1 MKQNTL
7 YQTMKWLLIIF
18 TSTIMTSTII
28 AEQKIVNHKLNASY
42 EPQAHTVSVT
52 NTMTFDTE
60 LTTDGVTFKLH
71 SDLKITPV
79 TKGITLSIVDTD
91 VLGVDKGMDQEKFD
105 NAAPVPLT
113 AYKVS
118 FDKSFKGKKNQFSI
132 SYQGTIHHLIKQKGE
147 EYSRGFS
154 QSPGIIEQRG
164 AYLAGSTY
172 WIPNFDDEYITYEL
186 TTSSP
191 EGWRVVSQGKR
202 MASKDENG
210 RHIDTWLVDT
220 PTEEVYLI
228 GAKFNEYTFDVGAVK
243 AMAFLRSADEA
254 LANKYLET
262 TAQYMEMY
270 RNLVGPYPYSKFAL
284 VENFW
289 ETGYGMPSFTLLGEQ
304 IIRFP
309 FILHSSYPHELL
321 HNWWGN
327 SVYIDFDHG
336 NWCEGLTAYMADHLV
351 AEQRGIAAEYRRS
364 MLQGYTDYVDEKSDF
379 PLNTFISRF
388 SPASSAVGYGKSA
401 MMWDMLREKVGDKNF
416 TRSFQRFYRD
426 NKFKR
431 ASFDDIRLAFE
442 ETTGQDLQ
450 IFFKQ
455 WLERKGAPELQI
467 ADTSVKGK
475 KGTYKLELS
484 MEQVQPGDGFAVDVP
499 IAVYS
504 EKGVTQ
510 HKVKITDKKQKVSLE
525 LKDKPV
531 KIHADPQFNVFR
543 KLHYSEIPPS
553 LSKIFGAD
561 KVTIILP
568 SKATTAE
575 TKRYQQ
581 LSKIWAKQ
589 SDKFN
594 TVLDRDIKKLPSDR
608 AVWIFGWNNQFRKVI
623 DKGLETLS
631 GEIGTDSVTLGKSI
645 LKKAD
650 NSFVVSVRHPQNT
663 DLVAVWVT
671 AHKDEAVAG
680 LARKLPHYGKY
691 SYLAFT
697 GDEPSNVSKGQWPTV
712 NSPLVQVLDTN
723 VDTRKIKLKKR
734 PALAKLAPVF
744 SAERMQ
750 KSVEYLASDELK
762 GRGLGTAEL
771 EMAADYIADQ
781 FKQAGL
787 LPAGD
792 NETYFQDFVATA
804 GKKKK
809 KVFAKNVIGVIPGS
823 NQEWAE
829 ESVIISAHYD
839 HLGLGWPG
847 ALKGNEGKIH
857 HGADDNASGVAV
869 LLELAHTLK
878 SMKPKRNVIFVAFTG
893 EEVGLLGAKYYVKNM
908 QQYPV
913 SKAMGII
920 NMDTVGSLGDK
931 KLLVLSGSSARE
943 WKFILMGTSFVTGVK
958 TEMVTQDLDAS
969 DQVAFI
975 KAGVPGIHLF
985 AGSSNNYHRP
995 SDTADTIDISGL
1007 VKVATVAREVVNY
1020 LAERPEPM
1028 SFTGKTSTPKGKRQQ
1043 PKGEGRKVSTGVM
1056 PDFAFGGK
1064 GVKVASVS
1072 KDSPAAKA
1080 GIKKGD
1086 VIVSLAG
1093 VEVTD
1098 LRGYSNELKKHGV
1111 DETIEIKYLRN
1122 DKSNATKLTLAAR

>member
-1 MKQNTL
+1 
-7 YQTMKWLLIIF
+7 MKWLLIFF
-18 TSTIMTSTII
+18 TGTIATTTIT
-28 AEQKIVNHKLNASY
+28 AEQKIVNHKLNAIY

-52 NTMTFDTE
+52 NTITFGSE
-60 LTTDGVTFKLH
+60 LTTDNIIFKLH
-71 SDLKITPV
+71 SDLKITPN
-79 TKGITLSIVDTD
+79 TQGITLTVIDTD

-132 SYQGTIHHLIKQKGE
+132 SYQGSIHHQIKQKGE

-172 WIPNFDDEYITYEL
+172 WIPDFDDEYITYEL

-228 GAKFNEYTFDVGAVK
+228 GAKFSEYTFDVGAVK
-243 AMAFLRSADEA
+243 AMAFLRSDDEA

-289 ETGYGMPSFTLLGEQ
+289 ETGYGMPSFTLLGQQ

-327 SVYIDFDHG
+327 SVYIDFDQG

-351 AEQRGIAAEYRRS
+351 AEQRGIAGEYRRS
-364 MLQGYTDYVDEKSDF
+364 TLQGYTDYVDDKSDF

-401 MMWDMLREKVGDKNF
+401 MMWDMLREKVGDENF

-431 ASFDDIRLAFE
+431 ASFDDIRIAFE
-442 ETTGQDLQ
+442 ETTNEDLQ
-450 IFFKQ
+450 AFFKQ

-467 ADTSVKGK
+467 ADATVKENEGS
-475 KGTYKLELS
+475 YKLELS
-484 MEQVQPGDGFAVDVP
+484 LQQVQSGDVFDLDLP

-510 HKVKITDKKQKVSLE
+510 HKVKISDKKQKVSLE

-531 KIHADPQFNVFR
+531 KIHADPQFNIFR

-553 LSKIFGAD
+553 LSKIFGAE

-568 SKATTAE
+568 SKATAAE
-575 TKRYQQ
+575 SKRYQQ
-581 LSKIWAKQ
+581 LSEIWSKQ

-594 TVLDRDIKKLPSDR
+594 ILQDSDIKALPADS
-608 AVWIFGWNNQFRKVI
+608 AVWVFGWNNQFRKVI
-623 DKGLETLS
+623 DKGLETLE
-631 GEIGTDSVTLGKSI
+631 GEIAADSVTLGKST
-645 LKKAD
+645 LTKAD

-671 AHKDEAVAG
+671 AHNAAAVAG

-697 GDEPSNVSKGQWPTV
+697 GDEPTNVSKGQWPTV
-712 NSPLVQVLDTN
+712 NSPLVKVLDAN
-723 VDTRKIKLKKR
+723 IDTSKIKLKKR
-734 PALAKLAPVF
+734 PALATLAPVF

-750 KSVEYLASDELK
+750 KSVEYLASDKLK
-762 GRGLGTAEL
+762 GR
-771 EMAADYIADQ
+771 
-781 FKQAGL
+781 
-787 LPAGD
+787 
-792 NETYFQDFVATA
+792 
-804 GKKKK
+804 
-809 KVFAKNVIGVIPGS
+809 S
-823 NQEWAE
+823 
-829 ESVIISAHYD
+829 
-839 HLGLGWPG
+839 
-847 ALKGNEGKIH
+847 
-857 HGADDNASGVAV
+857 
-869 LLELAHTLK
+869 LAFT
-878 SMKPKRNVIFVAFTG
+878 KRNSG
-893 EEVGLLGAKYYVKNM
+893 D
-908 QQYPV
+908 QY
-913 SKAMGII
+913 
-920 NMDTVGSLGDK
+920 
-931 KLLVLSGSSARE
+931 
-943 WKFILMGTSFVTGVK
+943 F
-958 TEMVTQDLDAS
+958 
-969 DQVAFI
+969 
-975 KAGVPGIHLF
+975 
-985 AGSSNNYHRP
+985 
-995 SDTADTIDISGL
+995 
-1007 VKVATVAREVVNY
+1007 
-1020 LAERPEPM
+1020 
-1028 SFTGKTSTPKGKRQQ
+1028 
-1043 PKGEGRKVSTGVM
+1043 
-1056 PDFAFGGK
+1056 
-1064 GVKVASVS
+1064 
-1072 KDSPAAKA
+1072 
-1080 GIKKGD
+1080 
-1086 VIVSLAG
+1086 
-1093 VEVTD
+1093 
-1098 LRGYSNELKKHGV
+1098 
-1111 DETIEIKYLRN
+1111 
-1122 DKSNATKLTLAAR
+1122 